1 MMSTT
6 TVETTDI
13 TQIANFLVEQC
24 QNKNFCA
31 VMERFYADNIV
42 SVEPITLQG
51 QTSPITEGL
60 PAVLAMSQHWEA
72 DNEVHS
78 CTVSQ
83 PIITGSHF
91 AVTMQLDVTC
101 KSMGNA
107 RFTMEEIAVY
117 EVQNGKIVRQQF
129 FYSTQK

>member
-1 MMSTT
+1 MSAT

-13 TQIANFLVEQC
+13 TQIANFLAEQC
-24 QNKNFCA
+24 RNKNFRA

-42 SVEPITLQG
+42 SVEPITMPG

-60 PAVLAMSQHWEA
+60 SAVLAMSQHWEA

>member
-1 MMSTT
+1 MSTT

-24 QNKNFCA
+24 QNKNFRE
-31 VMERFYADNIV
+31 VMERFYAENIV
-42 SVEPITLQG
+42 SVEPVTMPG

-60 PAVLAMSQHWEA
+60 PAVLAMSQQWGA

-117 EVQNGKIVRQQF
+117 KVQDGKIIRQQF
-129 FYSTQK
+129 FYNT